1 MGYTKGLHEVTENVH
16 AYLQP
21 DGGWGR
27 SNTGLIRGTDS
38 ALLVDTCFDAP
49 LTRQML
55 DRMSPLTAHTPIEVA
70 VNTHGDGDHWF
81 GNYELPAG
89 VDIVAAEAAVA
100 EMHHL
105 TPQALAALAE
115 AELEQP
121 MRDYLRRAFG
131 AFAFAESGARLP
143 GQTFTGRLELTVG
156 GTLVELIEVG
166 PAHTAGDLLVHV
178 PSARTVFTGDILFIG
193 STPLIWAGPVDNWIA
208 ACDTVLGLGAEHII
222 PGHGPATDAEGVRAV
237 QRYLRFVRDEAR
249 RRFDAGL
256 DVPAAAADIELGE
269 FAGWLQ
275 PERLAANVDRLYRE
289 FDPERPATDKVTL
302 FGLMAQSH
310 ARRA

>member
-1 MGYTKGLHEVTENVH
+1 MEYTKDLHEVTENVH

-21 DGGWGR
+21 DGSWGR
-27 SNTGLIRGTDS
+27 SNAGLIRGTDS
-38 ALLVDTCFDAP
+38 ALLVDTLFDAP
-49 LTRQML
+49 LTRQL
-55 DRMSPLTAHTPIEVA
+55 LATMSPLTAQTPIEVA

-89 VDIVAAEAAVA
+89 VDIIAAENAAA
-100 EMHHL
+100 EMRHL

-121 MRDYLRRAFG
+121 MRDYLHRAFG
-131 AFAFAESGARLP
+131 SFAFAESGARLP

-156 GTLVELIEVG
+156 GTVVELIEVG
-166 PAHTAGDLLVHV
+166 PAHTAGDVLVHV

-208 ACDTVLGLGAEHII
+208 ACDTILGLGAEHII
-222 PGHGPATDAEGVRAV
+222 PGHGPATDADGVRAV
-237 QRYLRFVRDEAR
+237 RRYLEYVRDQAR
-249 RRFDAGL
+249 QRFDAGL

-275 PERLAANVDRLYRE
+275 PERLVANVHRLYRE
-289 FDPERPATDKVTL
+289 FDPELPEANKVEL
-302 FGLMAQSH
+302 LGLMAQFH
-310 ARRA
+310 ARHG